1 MNLKPIDL
9 GSGILLFKNVLK
21 DKNATYEF
29 IKNSKN
35 SDDKYFGKEIWRD
48 WQPWGNYAKAYPMD
62 DRSYLND
69 SSQGAELQKECLD
82 IFFEILKIYK
92 NDFYD
97 LEYFEKNNIP
107 KNIPTSLKELD
118 QDTSPHRVM
127 MADFV
132 IFETN
137 KNASASWQM
146 DIHQDVI
153 KGIPADQ
160 NHSFNFNI
168 YINDDY
174 EGGEIIFFKH
184 ENIEKVPYT
193 DSISGETGEAWLV
206 EDYFEYKMQ
215 AGDGLIFPV
224 DIYHGVKKLK
234 GDNSKYYIRQFLSY
248 VDGSVKMDKL
258 KEYNSLQNPEKS
270 FDEYLNEYTQ
280 DVRNNRITPEI
291 FNSLDSIAIDRIN
304 DPYSKIV
311 PCIIKN
317 NKDISSLIL

>member
-1 MNLKPIDL
+1 MTLKPIDL
-9 GSGILLFKNVLK
+9 GNGILLFKNVLK
-21 DKNATYEF
+21 DPSATYEF

-35 SDDKYFGKEIWRD
+35 SDDPYFGKEVWRD

-62 DRSYLND
+62 NRSYLEDN
-69 SSQGAELQKECLD
+69 SQGAELQKECLD

-107 KNIPTSLKELD
+107 KNIPTSLKDLD
-118 QDTSPHRVM
+118 EDVSPHRVM

-137 KNASASWQM
+137 KNASTGWQM

-153 KGIPADQ
+153 KGIATDQ

-168 YINDDY
+168 YVNDDY
-174 EGGEIIFFKH
+174 EGGDIIFFDH
-184 ENIEKVPYT
+184 ENIEKAPYV
-193 DSISGETGEAWLV
+193 DSVSGETGEAWLI
-206 EDYFEYKMQ
+206 ENYFEYKMQ

-234 GDNSKYYIRQFLSY
+234 GENSKYYIRQFLSY
-248 VDGSVKMDKL
+248 GDGQVKKNKL
-258 KEYNSLQNPEKS
+258 KEYNSLKNPEKS
-270 FDEYLNEYTQ
+270 FDEYLNEYTEN
-280 DVRNNRITPEI
+280 VKNNRITPEI
-291 FNSLDSIAIDRIN
+291 FNSLDSIAIDRSN
-304 DPYSKIV
+304 DIYKSIV
-311 PCIIKN
+311 PCVIKN
-317 NKDISSLIL
+317 NKDISSLM

>member
-9 GSGILLFKNVLK
+9 GNGVLLFKNVLK
-21 DKNATYEF
+21 DKDAVYEF

-35 SDDKYFGKEIWRD
+35 SDDAYFGKKIWTD
-48 WQPWGNYAKAYPMD
+48 WPPWGNYAKAYPMSD
-62 DRSYLND
+62 HSYLND
-69 SSQGAELQKECLD
+69 NSQGAELQKECLD
-82 IFFEILKIYK
+82 VFFNILKIYK

-97 LEYFEKNNIP
+97 VEYFEKNNIP
-107 KNIPTSLKELD
+107 KSIPTSLKELD
-118 QDTSPHRVM
+118 NLFASEGVM

-137 KNASASWQM
+137 KNASAGWQM

-153 KGIPADQ
+153 KGMPVDQ

-184 ENIEKVPYT
+184 DGIEKVPYT
-193 DSISGETGEAWLV
+193 DAVSGETGEAWLI
-206 EDYFEYKMQ
+206 EDHFEYKMQ

-234 GDNSKYYIRQFLSY
+234 GDTPKFYIRQFLSY
-248 VDGSVKMDKL
+248 IDGSVKKQKMD
-258 KEYNSLQNPEKS
+258 EYNNLENKNKSL
-270 FDEYLNEYTQ
+270 DEYLNEYSQ
-280 DVRNNRITPEI
+280 NVKNKRITPEI
-291 FNSLDSIAIDRIN
+291 FNSLDSIAIDRSN
-304 DPYSKIV
+304 DPNHRIT
-311 PCIIKN
+311 PCIIKTR
-317 NKDISSLIL
+317 KDISSLIN